1 MWFAHKHIQDRV
13 RQQQSDREKQN
24 LLLKSILKFR
34 AGDKV
39 MVYELPR
46 SMKGISKKLLSP
58 YQGPYTVE
66 IQFNDVS
73 YQVKHDTTG
82 KKKHVHV
89 SRMKRYIPRD
99 LDIRSNEVERQ
110 ILQDSSA
117 PIGDQSDVHGTRLR
131 RQRMESQ
138 QHEEKLNQVD
148 SDISGSDTEEG
159 EVIMEKL

>member
-13 RQQQSDREKQN
+13 KQQQIDREQQN
-24 LLLKSILKFR
+24 SLLKSIIKFKT
-34 AGDKV
+34 GDKV
-39 MVYELPR
+39 MIYELPK

-58 YQGPYTVE
+58 YLGPYTVE

-73 YQVKHDTTG
+73 YQVKHDVTG

-99 LDIRSNEVERQ
+99 SDIKPDEIERQ
-110 ILQDSSA
+110 VVPDNTA
-117 PIGDQSDVHGTRLR
+117 PIGDESDVHGTRLR

-138 QHEEKLNQVD
+138 VQEEIII
-148 SDISGSDTEEG
+148 SDDEETSDADLEEG
-159 EVIMEKL
+159 EVVLDDY

>member
-13 RQQQSDREKQN
+13 RQQQTDREQQN
-24 LLLKSILKFR
+24 LLLKSIFKFK

-39 MVYELPR
+39 MVYELPK

-58 YQGPYTVE
+58 YHGPYTVE

-73 YQVKHDTTG
+73 YQVKHDATG

-89 SRMKRYIPRD
+89 SRLKRYIPRD
-99 LDIRSNEVERQ
+99 SDIKPDAIERQ
-110 ILQDSSA
+110 EVADNSA
-117 PIGDQSDVHGTRLR
+117 PIGDPSEVHDTRLR

-138 QHEEKLNQVD
+138 MQEEIIL
-148 SDISGSDTEEG
+148 SDEEELPDEDLEEG
-159 EVIMEKL
+159 EVVLDNY